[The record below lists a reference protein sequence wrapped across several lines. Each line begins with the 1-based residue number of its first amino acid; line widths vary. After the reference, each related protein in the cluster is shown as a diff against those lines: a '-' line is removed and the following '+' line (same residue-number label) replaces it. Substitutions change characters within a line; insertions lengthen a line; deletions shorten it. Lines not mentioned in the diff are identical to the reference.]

1 MIRDNKSC
9 IIEFA
14 GLSGVGKSFIKNK
27 LMCRLKHEN
36 FILNKES
43 LKIYDLFN
51 IRSLR
56 MIIYSVFFV
65 LYTKPKTL
73 SCFFDS
79 YKQWLKIQLLY
90 SKIRAKGGN
99 LIVCEGM
106 FHKIRALRRNSKYK
120 FMVSEIKSKYLN
132 NIHFPDIVVLVI
144 SNPQDIEKRRRKRE
158 NINFSIDLK
167 IKDKM
172 TGVDVTRNDIAAIN
186 NVKAIEYNNS
196 NDIPP
201 DIEKENLEDLNNL
214 ILGEMVPD
222 AKLSY
227 N

>member
-1 MIRDNKSC
+1 MS
-9 IIEFA
+9 
-14 GLSGVGKSFIKNK
+14 
-27 LMCRLKHEN
+27 
-36 FILNKES
+36 
-43 LKIYDLFN
+43 
-51 IRSLR
+51 
-56 MIIYSVFFV
+56 
-65 LYTKPKTL
+65 
-73 SCFFDS
+73 
-79 YKQWLKIQLLY
+79 
-90 SKIRAKGGN
+90 
-99 LIVCEGM
+99 
-106 FHKIRALRRNSKYK
+106 
-120 FMVSEIKSKYLN
+120 
-132 NIHFPDIVVLVI
+132 
-144 SNPQDIEKRRRKRE
+144 
-158 NINFSIDLK
+158 SIDLK